1 MRHSGKLPEVDWQ
14 QPWLAPYAGLGRQLA
29 ASVTD
34 GVSVAA
40 ALTRHAGPSL
50 SFEFV
55 AAPVAKPGLPYE
67 TLIFTTRSI
76 PTRDNLH
83 DLFNG
88 LCWSVFPQAKQRLNQ
103 LQADE
108 IAATGVRT
116 ARGPLRDAITLFDE
130 NAALLQAPDMLWQ
143 ALAARQWQRLF
154 GELRPLW
161 RHARLTLFGHALLEK
176 LGRPYKSITAHV
188 WRADPAL
195 QSLSEL
201 DAWLAQ
207 DLTPDKL
214 ARKPFATLPVLGV
227 PGWCGANEDPAFYRD
242 AEVFRG
248 AAQSRKG
255 HVPSDTK
262 A

>member
-14 QPWLAPYAGLGRQLA
+14 QPWLAPYAELGRQLSA
-29 ASVTD
+29 AVAD
-34 GVSVAA
+34 GASVAA
-40 ALTRHAGPSL
+40 ALMQHAGSPL
-50 SFEFV
+50 GFEF
-55 AAPVAKPGLPYE
+55 ATATAAKPGLPYE
-67 TLIFTTRSI
+67 TLVFKTRSI

-103 LQADE
+103 LQAAE
-108 IAATGVRT
+108 IAATRVGA
-116 ARGPLRDAITLFDE
+116 ARGSLRDAITLFDE

-161 RHARLTLFGHALLEK
+161 RQARLTLFGHALLEK
-176 LGRPYKSITAHV
+176 LAQPYKAITAHV
-188 WRADPAL
+188 WHVDTAIE
-195 QSLSEL
+195 SLPDL

-207 DLTPDKL
+207 DLRPAKL
-214 ARKPFATLPVLGV
+214 ARKPFAALPVLGV
-227 PGWCGANEDPAFYRD
+227 PEWWRANEDPTFYAD
-242 AEVFRG
+242 ASVFRD
-248 AAQSRKG
+248 AAQSRRG
-255 HVPSDTK
+255 HVPSEAK